1 MKFKKLILLTIGFSI
16 SNMALAEWIYMTVI
30 SEDWNKGSFGKP
42 WITCRYESAALFSSG
57 EQITIR
63 VSDSSCPYSIEY
75 NPETNKW
82 RR

>member
-30 SEDWNKGSFGKP
+30 SEDQYKNSFDKP
-42 WITCRYESAALFSSG
+42 WITCRYESAYSSSE

-63 VSDSSCPYSIEY
+63 VSDPSCPYSIEY